1 MNFSF
6 KRKAEYMSLFA
17 IADTHLSFGTDKPM
31 DTFEG
36 WSNYTQR
43 LKENW
48 NKIVDDKDYV
58 VIAGDISWAM
68 SFSELEADFDYI
80 NKLNGKKIILKG
92 NHDYWWNTM
101 SKMNKFIEE
110 NGFDTISILHNSS
123 YDFDGF
129 SVCGSRGWFF
139 DSDEE
144 HNEKV
149 LNREVMRLKASIESA
164 KNEEKIVF
172 LHYPPVYENQNCKE
186 ILNLLKEKGIKKC
199 YYGHLHGMAAKYAF
213 DDNFEGIDF
222 KLISADRLK
231 FVPLLIK
238 KF

>member
-1 MNFSF
+1 
-6 KRKAEYMSLFA
+6 MSLFA
-17 IADTHLSFGTDKPM
+17 IADTHLSFGTNKPM
-31 DTFEG
+31 DSFPG
-36 WSNYTQR
+36 WENYTDR

-48 NKIVDDKDYV
+48 NKIIDNDDFV

-68 SFSELEADFDYI
+68 NFDELISDFDFI

-110 NGFDTISILHNSS
+110 NQFDTITILHNSAF
-123 YDFDGF
+123 DFDDF

-139 DSDEE
+139 DSEEE

-149 LNREVMRLKASIESA
+149 LNREVMRVKTSIECA
-164 KNEEKIVF
+164 KNDEKIVF
-172 LHYPPVYENQNCKE
+172 LHYPPVTENQCCDE

-199 YYGHLHGMAAKYAF
+199 YYGHLHGGAAKYAF
-213 DDNFEGIDF
+213 DDNFDGIDF

>member
-1 MNFSF
+1 
-6 KRKAEYMSLFA
+6 MSIYA
-17 IADTHLSFGTDKPM
+17 ISDLHLSFNADKPM
-31 DTFEG
+31 DIFG
-36 WSNYTQR
+36 WQDY
-43 LKENW
+43 E
-48 NKIVDDKDYV
+48 NKIKEDWKSKVKEDDLVILGGDFSWSMQLQDTFKDFEF
-58 VIAGDISWAM
+58 IHN
-68 SFSELEADFDYI
+68 LP
-80 NKLNGKKIILKG
+80 GKKIILKG

-149 LNREVMRLKASIESA
+149 LNREVMRLKASIEAA